1 MQSAKADLAIQAGG
15 FNPQAPVDNQ
25 QPPTNAQT
33 PNAQCPSS
41 SPSDVII
48 VGGGPAGA
56 AMAIGLAC
64 EGVEVTLLDRARFPR
79 DKACGEFLTPQAA
92 RLLRQLGVWET
103 LLQRGLR
110 PVAATLLCAPDGRQ
124 VRHTPLDGNP
134 AGYTIRRIVL
144 DEVLLQSARRCGV
157 QVREGF
163 AVRSLVRDDAGRVVG
178 VVGDEHQELRA
189 RLVVGADGSH
199 SLVAR
204 QLELTRSIPRL
215 QRLAVVA
222 HWRGIDM
229 KYADAIEMRASGP
242 LVCGL
247 GFPGADSDQH
257 KDQYNRDSENY
268 VCANTTFVLPNRMAS
283 RLAGRKADWIDE
295 TLQTCFPDLAERL
308 AGATREAEIRTIGCF
323 GHRSHAVVA
332 DGALLI
338 GDAATFIDPFTG
350 EGVYFSLRGAQL
362 ATEVAVEALRRNDT
376 SRHGLRH
383 YASTRQELNRRYLL
397 VDMVQSVVRTPS
409 LFNEM
414 VRRLERFPGATD
426 RLLNILGDTRPA
438 TDVLHPGLLWRLFA
452 PCV

>member
-1 MQSAKADLAIQAGG
+1 
-15 FNPQAPVDNQ
+15 
-25 QPPTNAQT
+25 
-33 PNAQCPSS
+33 
-41 SPSDVII
+41 
-48 VGGGPAGA
+48 
-56 AMAIGLAC
+56 MAIGLAC
-64 EGVEVTLLDRARFPR
+64 EGFEVTLLDRARFPR

-92 RLLRQLGVWET
+92 RLLRQLGVWER

-110 PVAATLLCAPDGRQ
+110 PVSATLLCAPDGRR
-124 VRHTPLDGNP
+124 VRHTPLNGNP
-134 AGYTIRRIVL
+134 AGYTIRRVVL
-144 DEVLLQSARRCGV
+144 DEVLLQRARRCGV
-157 QVREGF
+157 LVREGF

-178 VVGDEHQELRA
+178 VVGTDIIDRVANPQLTLGREQLSERQTEHTDEPQQLRA

-204 QLELTRSIPRL
+204 QLELTRPIPRL

-222 HWRGIDM
+222 HWRGIDIRST
-229 KYADAIEMRASGP
+229 DTIEMRASGS

-247 GFPGADSDQH
+247 GFPGADGDSYRG
-257 KDQYNRDSENY
+257 QYNRNSDNTIRNSIISDNMYSANRDSGNY

-283 RLAGRKADWIDE
+283 RLAGRKAEWIDE

-323 GHRSHAVVA
+323 GHRSRAVIA
-332 DGALLI
+332 DGVLLI

-362 ATEVAVEALRRNDT
+362 AAEVAVEALRRNDT
-376 SRHGLRH
+376 SRYGLRH

-452 PCV
+452 PCA